1 VGGDARW
8 QCVPALWR
16 DVLSAGGCCL
26 PAPLVH
32 AVLLAAAAVSLHRVS
47 ESAPLQSDMAL
58 HASLQWELPRGIDDA
73 AYVNAV
79 GVRHAQQGVA
89 GVDAAVLLDMF
100 RGLMARFV
108 THVELK
114 LELNEDGGSNAAAA
128 MACLGVL
135 LVSHD
140 VRLVQAAEHALQ
152 RRHPHPGG
160 STPSSSDALHELC
173 KQPEL
178 REALLQ
184 GLGVVCGA

>member
-100 RGLMARFV
+100 RGLFSVMDEERRQRTGPV
-108 THVELK
+108 WK
-114 LELNEDGGSNAAAA
+114 L
-128 MACLGVL
+128 
-135 LVSHD
+135 
-140 VRLVQAAEHALQ
+140 VRGAQEV
-152 RRHPHPGG
+152 PGG
-160 STPSSSDALHELC
+160 LTT
-173 KQPEL
+173 
-178 REALLQ
+178 
-184 GLGVVCGA
+184 